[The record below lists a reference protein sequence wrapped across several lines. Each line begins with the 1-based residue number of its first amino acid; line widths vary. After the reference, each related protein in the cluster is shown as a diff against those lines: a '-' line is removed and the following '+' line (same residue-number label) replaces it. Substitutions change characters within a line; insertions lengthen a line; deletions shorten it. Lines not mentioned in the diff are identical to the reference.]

1 MQERTTRIIYNIWSH
16 FYDPL
21 LTKLVQRRQEQA
33 IGRMDL
39 RPGEWLLDI
48 GIGTGLSLEFYPR
61 ELNVVGIDL
70 SEGMLGKAHQRITE
84 MNLPLARLALADAMR
99 LPFDDNS
106 FDHIL
111 VSHVITVVSDPIRL
125 INEIRR
131 VGKPGCRIVIINHFQ
146 SGNSIMAML
155 EKWLCPLCQKIG
167 WRSDLAL
174 EDLMKQTGLDV
185 DFRYKLDRVDLW
197 ETVFVTNNTP
207 DAMVPVQADAGGAAA
222 SSASAA

>member
-1 MQERTTRIIYNIWSH
+1 MQEHTTRLIYNVWSH
-16 FYDPL
+16 FYDAL

-33 IGRMDL
+33 IARMDL

-48 GIGTGLSLEFYPR
+48 GIGTGLSLEFYPPSV
-61 ELNVVGIDL
+61 NVVGVDL
-70 SEGMLGKAHQRITE
+70 SEGMLSRAKKRIGE
-84 MNLPLARLALADAMR
+84 MHLTQARLALADAMR
-99 LPFDDNS
+99 LPFEDKS

-111 VSHVITVVSDPIRL
+111 VSHVITVVSDPVRL
-125 INEIRR
+125 IEEIRR

-146 SGNSIMAML
+146 SGNSVMALL

-167 WRSDLAL
+167 WRSDLSL
-174 EDLMKQTGLDV
+174 EDLMKRTGLDV

-197 ETVFVTNNTP
+197 ETVFVTNTLP
-207 DAMVPVQADAGGAAA
+207 STVPAVSGALPKSSL

>member
-1 MQERTTRIIYNIWSH
+1 MQERTTRIIYNVWSH
-16 FYDPL
+16 FYDAL

-33 IGRMDL
+33 IARMDL
-39 RPGEWLLDI
+39 QPGQWLLDI

-61 ELNVVGIDL
+61 SVNVVGVDL
-70 SEGMLGKAHQRITE
+70 SEGMLGRANRRIRE
-84 MNLPLARLALADAMR
+84 MGLPLSRLALADAMQ
-99 LPFDDNS
+99 LPFADGS

-111 VSHVITVVSDPIRL
+111 VSHVITVVSDPVRL
-125 INEIRR
+125 IEEIRR

-146 SGNSIMAML
+146 SGNTLMAL
-155 EKWLCPLCQKIG
+155 VEKWLCPLCQKIG

-197 ETVFVTNNTP
+197 ETVFVTNNSPTSN
-207 DAMVPVQADAGGAAA
+207 DLVESQAEV
-222 SSASAA
+222 SAA

>member
-1 MQERTTRIIYNIWSH
+1 
-16 FYDPL
+16 L
-21 LTKLVQRRQEQA
+21 A
-33 IGRMDL
+33 
-39 RPGEWLLDI
+39 
-48 GIGTGLSLEFYPR
+48 FYPR
-61 ELNVVGIDL
+61 QLNVVGIDL
-70 SEGMLGKAHQRITE
+70 SEGMLGRAHERIAE

-106 FDHIL
+106 FHHIL

-146 SGNSIMAML
+146 SGNSIMALL

-197 ETVFVTNNTP
+197 ETVFVTNNPP
-207 DAMVPVQADAGGAAA
+207 DAMVPVQAGTAVSSA

>member
-1 MQERTTRIIYNIWSH
+1 MQERTTRVIYNIWSH
-16 FYDPL
+16 FYDAL

-33 IGRMDL
+33 IARMDL

-48 GIGTGLSLEFYPR
+48 GIGTGLSLDFYPR
-61 ELNVVGIDL
+61 ALNVVGVDL
-70 SEGMLGKAHQRITE
+70 SEGMLSKAHERIRG
-84 MNLPLARLALADAMR
+84 NQLSRCRLALADALR
-99 LPFDDNS
+99 LPFEDNS

-111 VSHVITVVSDPIRL
+111 VRHVITVVSDPVQL
-125 INEIRR
+125 IEEIRR

-146 SGNSIMAML
+146 SGNSIMALL

-185 DFRYKLDRVDLW
+185 DFRYKLDRLDLW
-197 ETVFVTNNTP
+197 ETVFVTNNSSAT
-207 DAMVPVQADAGGAAA
+207 DMRAAG
-222 SSASAA
+222 ASAA